1 MNTSIAIQV
10 LPKVATNEETV
21 RIVDEVIAY
30 IKSFGLHTEVGP
42 FETTIEGDYDTLMEI
57 LKGCSQICVD
67 TGAPSVMTY
76 VKINYAPSGILTMEE
91 KTTKHREAI
100 V

>member
-1 MNTSIAIQV
+1 MEQINIFSGKRPISRVVTSVGIKDMNQCLEPYRNVFAV
-10 LPKVATNEETV
+10 VDRNVADQCPAV
-21 RIVDEVIAY
+21 
-30 IKSFGLHTEVGP
+30 SQ
-42 FETTIEGDYDTLMEI
+42 LMEI
-57 LKGCSQICVD
+57 LKGCSRICVD

-76 VKINYAPSGILTMEE
+76 VKINYAPSGVLTMEE